1 MRRLAGADAPG
12 FALVTL
18 YIRGHVSV
26 AAQTKAPDGR
36 APRVAVERYGVLALA
51 VAAGI
56 GAAFAGARP
65 TGTHVVDQIEV
76 GVFGASFCVLCSRSS
91 RVVWIVVGFT
101 VAVMSRSWL
110 LIPAGATELV
120 AVGAAIRART
130 QVLFGGLLGA
140 LGVQVILRWPP
151 LLFHG
156 LPSLIA
162 AVLTLACA
170 GSAWANSPGRVR
182 RRALTATLIVIGLGI
197 LAVLPLAIAAILVR
211 NKVTEGQD
219 AARAALAAVGEGNPA
234 SVAGQLG
241 AAERD
246 ASNAASTLSQWWI
259 APSRLVPVAAQ
270 QSRLLSTVM
279 KTAAATSAAGEDH
292 ISAIDYKNL
301 EYHHGHLNLAR
312 LRALGPPGKAVDKQ
326 LHVALRQLKAANSDW
341 IIGPIRD
348 KEVAYENELARA
360 THTADLALSAVN
372 VLPAMLGGDGT
383 QRYLVAFMSPSESR
397 GYDGF
402 IGSYGVLTATNGRV
416 TLTQS
421 GAGSDLDASLPP
433 QGGVLKGVPQFLKRY
448 GAFNPGMHARDATY
462 SPDFPTD
469 ADVFTQLYEQTQIYT
484 QSGGPPIDGVLGIDP
499 YGLAAILQLTG
510 PIEVPG
516 LPVQLSAQNAARI
529 LLKTQYTTFDV
540 GVPDQD
546 QIRHDFL
553 QQALHIAFDTLVQG
567 NLPSPR
573 ELSDILDPLVREGR
587 IVFWSAHSRDRPLIR
602 KLDMAGSFPAT
613 RGKDLLALTTQN
625 AGNNKI
631 DAFLHKSINDSVRF
645 DSKTGVVDS
654 TVTIKL
660 VNDAP
665 SSGLPAIVIN
675 SPGVASVPPGNNITW
690 LSLYSPLHFTRVTVD
705 GRLSSFRVG
714 REFGVFAYSQF
725 VQVPAEGSVTLEVD
739 LEGRVGPGAYAL
751 TMRLQ
756 PSANPQINTVEV
768 GSATAGG
775 SERWKLNNSEM
786 VQSRSFGSG
795 SG

>member
-1 MRRLAGADAPG
+1 
-12 FALVTL
+12 V
-18 YIRGHVSV
+18 V
-26 AAQTKAPDGR
+26 
-36 APRVAVERYGVLALA
+36 ALA

-56 GAAFAGARP
+56 GATFSGAHP

-76 GVFGASFCVLCSRSS
+76 AVFAAVFCVLCSRAS
-91 RVVWIVVGFT
+91 RVVWIVVGFA
-101 VAVMSRSWL
+101 VAAMSRSWL
-110 LIPAGATELV
+110 LIPAAVTELI
-120 AVGAAIRART
+120 ALGAGIRSRT
-130 QVLFGGLLGA
+130 QPLLGGIVGA
-140 LGVQVILRWPP
+140 LGVQVVLRWPP
-151 LLFHG
+151 ELFHG
-156 LPSLIA
+156 FPSIVA
-162 AVLTLACA
+162 ALLTLACM

-182 RRALTATLIVIGLGI
+182 RRALIATLIVVGLGI
-197 LAVLPLAIAAILVR
+197 LAALPLAIAALLVR
-211 NKVTEGQD
+211 NTVTEAQT
-219 AARAALAAVGEGNPA
+219 AAKAALAAVGEGDPA
-234 SVAGQLG
+234 TVAGQLR

-246 ASNAASTLSQWWI
+246 ASNAESTLSQWWI

-270 QSRLLSTVM
+270 QSRLLATVM
-279 KTAAATSAAGEDH
+279 KTAAATSAVGEDH

-312 LRALGPPGKAVDKQ
+312 LRALGPPGKAVDQQ
-326 LHVALRQLKAANSDW
+326 LHTALGQLKEATSDW

-383 QRYLVAFMSPSESR
+383 QRYLIAFMSPSESR

-402 IGSYGVLTATNGRV
+402 VGSYGVLTATDGRV

-448 GAFNPGMHARDATY
+448 GPFNPGMHARDATY

-469 ADVFTQLYEQTQIYT
+469 ADVFTQLYEQTQIYQ
-484 QSGGPPIDGVLGIDP
+484 QSGEPPIDGVLGIDP
-499 YGLAAILQLTG
+499 YGLAAILQMTG

-516 LPVQLSAQNAARI
+516 LPVPLSAQNAARI

-567 NLPSPR
+567 NLPSPH
-573 ELSDILDPLVREGR
+573 ELSGILDPLVREGR
-587 IVFWSAHSRDRPLIR
+587 IVFWSAHARDQPLIR

-631 DAFLHKSINDSVRF
+631 DAFLHKSINDSVQF
-645 DSKTGVVDS
+645 DSKTGVVHS

-675 SPGVASVPPGNNITW
+675 NPGVPLVPPGNNITW
-690 LSLYSPLHFTRVTVD
+690 LSLYSPLHFTSVTVGD
-705 GRLSSFRVG
+705 APSSFRVG
-714 REFGVFAYSQF
+714 RELGVFAYSTF
-725 VQVPAEGSVTLEVD
+725 VEVPAEGSVTLTVH
-739 LEGRVGPGAYAL
+739 LQGRIDPGAYAL

-756 PSANPQINTVEV
+756 PSANPQVNAVEV
-768 GSATAGG
+768 GPAGSAAPRGLQ
-775 SERWKLNNSEM
+775 RWKLNNSDM
-786 VQSRSFGSG
+786 VQSRSFTVGSG
-795 SG
+795 